1 MNHYETIF
9 IVDLDTTEADQET
22 IFEKLK
28 SMISADGQLIL
39 FDDWGTRKFAYEI
52 RKKKQG
58 RYVRLDYCGAGPLV
72 DEMERLFR
80 LDFRI
85 LKYMTVLLGQDV
97 DPESLIIV
105 EDEPETKAET
115 AKAETV
121 KTEDV
126 KTETVKAETVKAED
140 APSAEASAEE
150 AVTSETTETESATE
164 E

>member
-9 IVDLDTTEADQET
+9 IVDLDTPDTDQET

-28 SMISADGQLIL
+28 SMISADGQLIM
-39 FDDWGTRKFAYEI
+39 FDDWGSRKFAYEI
-52 RKKKQG
+52 KKKKQG

-72 DEMERLFR
+72 DEIERLFR

-105 EDEPETKAET
+105 EDEPEVRESYVDMLSMLGC
-115 AKAETV
+115 EV
-121 KTEDV
+121 
-126 KTETVKAETVKAED
+126 D
-140 APSAEASAEE
+140 AADNGVSGLEKLDNDTWILRWLEGSAIPQ
-150 AVTSETTETESATE
+150 
-164 E
+164 

>member
-9 IVDLDTTEADQET
+9 IVDPDTPEADQET

-52 RKKKQG
+52 KKKKQG

-72 DEMERLFR
+72 DEIERLFR

-105 EDEPETKAET
+105 EDEPEAKEET
-115 AKAETV
+115 AKTETA
-121 KTEDV
+121 
-126 KTETVKAETVKAED
+126 KTETAKTETAKSEV
-140 APSAEASAEE
+140 APSTEASSDE
-150 AVTSETTETESATE
+150 AVTPETTETESATE

>member
-9 IVDLDTTEADQET
+9 IVDPDTPEADQDT

-28 SMISADGQLIL
+28 SIISADGQLIM
-39 FDDWGTRKFAYEI
+39 FDDWGSRKFAYEI
-52 RKKKQG
+52 KKKKQG

-72 DEMERLFR
+72 DEIERLFR

-97 DPESLIIV
+97 DPESLIVV
-105 EDEPETKAET
+105 EDEPE
-115 AKAETV
+115 
-121 KTEDV
+121 
-126 KTETVKAETVKAED
+126 VKAETPKTDDVKTDD
-140 APSAEASAEE
+140 APSAEESAEE
-150 AVTSETTETESATE
+150 AVTPETTETESATE

>member
-9 IVDLDTTEADQET
+9 IVDLDTAEADQET

-72 DEMERLFR
+72 DEIERLFR

-105 EDEPETKAET
+105 EDEPEAKAET
-115 AKAETV
+115 AKTETV
-121 KTEDV
+121 KTETAKTEDV
-126 KTETVKAETVKAED
+126 KTED
-140 APSAEASAEE
+140 APSAEESAEE
-150 AVTSETTETESATE
+150 AVTPETTETESATE

>member
-9 IVDLDTTEADQET
+9 IVDPDTPETDQDT

-28 SMISADGQLIL
+28 SMISVDGQLIM
-39 FDDWGTRKFAYEI
+39 FDDWGSRKFAYEI

-58 RYVRLDYCGAGPLV
+58 RYVRLDYCGVGVLV
-72 DEMERLFR
+72 DEIERLFR

-85 LKYMTVLLGQDV
+85 LKYMTVLLAQDV

-105 EDEPETKAET
+105 EDEPEPEVKAET
-115 AKAETV
+115 AETA
-121 KTEDV
+121 KTED
-126 KTETVKAETVKAED
+126 T
-140 APSAEASAEE
+140 PSTEASSDK
-150 AVTSETTETESATE
+150 AVETETTETESDTE

>member
-9 IVDLDTTEADQET
+9 IVDLDTPEADQET

-28 SMISADGQLIL
+28 AMIAADGQLIM

-52 RKKKQG
+52 KKKKQG

-72 DEMERLFR
+72 DEIERLFR

-85 LKYMTVLLGQDV
+85 LKYMTVVLGQDV
-97 DPESLIIV
+97 DPESLIIA
-105 EDEPETKAET
+105 EEEPEEKTEAAETET
-115 AKAETV
+115 AKS
-121 KTEDV
+121 
-126 KTETVKAETVKAED
+126 ED
-140 APSAEASAEE
+140 APSTDASSDEAA
-150 AVTSETTETESATE
+150 TPETTETESATE